1 MLKIQLFTP
10 AAVGWYESAH
20 AFVPGHTGEVFVLLI
35 RSYER
40 KFPLIHLFLQ
50 IFITVPGVITGTFSG
65 ISQHPSKPFL
75 LLLSTVHMRFF
86 VEKIEIVSSCL
97 TSSLPDN
104 ILAYKEAMANG
115 DRYYIA
121 ARFERDKEQVPR
133 KFVVGDGEIYGDYL
147 NAPLE
152 PSCKTVYK
160 AYVRAATE
168 VKGVR
173 EHS

>member
-1 MLKIQLFTP
+1 M
-10 AAVGWYESAH
+10 
-20 AFVPGHTGEVFVLLI
+20 
-35 RSYER
+35 
-40 KFPLIHLFLQ
+40 FPQ

-65 ISQHPSKPFL
+65 ISQHPSKALIIIF
-75 LLLSTVHMRFF
+75 SFYSAHEVV
-86 VEKIEIVSSCL
+86 VEKIEIASICL

-104 ILAYKEAMANG
+104 ILCYNEAMANG

-133 KFVVGDGEIYGDYL
+133 KFVVGDGEIYGGYM

-160 AYVRAATE
+160 VYVRAATE
-168 VKGVR
+168 QQLSCCIWGNFTDTAEVCRRTSKIPPFFITNFKNLW
-173 EHS
+173 HNCQ